1 MDKDYFTMRAHL
13 YNITTDLE
21 VSFKLN
27 DVANIWF
34 CTTKNA
40 KRKLQQYQAK
50 KMLTYLPGLGRGN
63 VSRIIFPKQLELE
76 VLDVLEQSLAEDA
89 FSDILFLLQL
99 PIPKSW
105 FTSIST
111 EIQQIFGLQVTENQQ
126 EVLRSIV
133 RRKLTTLDPLQTSVS
148 MEAFLI
154 TQISDSLVKYDEEK
168 KKIIP
173 HIAHHWKV
181 SDDFTEWTFYL
192 RKSVLFHHGRMLDSE
207 DVKYTLMRSMQTESV
222 SFWQLQDIQSIHC
235 PNKFTIS
242 IQLKKTDPFFIR
254 YLCTAN
260 MAILPRDIIFDE
272 YTWLSTGPFRVA
284 ERNDERLVLEA
295 FDGYF
300 LERPIL
306 DRVEFWTAQ
315 TGNNLKTIPMQ
326 FTSVDY
332 EENLAYVE
340 RRKPGVGVN
349 FICFNTYRNGAPQH
363 PAFREAI
370 YHLIDC
376 QKASEQHF
384 ENYGTVASNYYP
396 EKSLPPKKHPEKIA
410 TLLKKANYQGEKVIF
425 GTTQHPTAVKE
436 SKWIQEQAVEFGI
449 NLERK
454 IITHQEASYS
464 NVPAKET
471 DFMMMGEIPASDDEM
486 AYLDFLNNPYL
497 LPQQLFNQAIIKELT
512 EKLDAFK
519 TEKDA
524 SKRDALQTS
533 IDSWLTEN
541 HYLIYLHHPEKS
553 QSLHSMIKG
562 IAENPYGYF
571 DLSKVWI
578 EISPLKTLKPDY
590 RQSHRGKAPHT
601 ITQK

>member
-1 MDKDYFTMRAHL
+1 MDKDYFTMRAYL
-13 YNITTDLE
+13 YNKSTDLE
-21 VSFKLN
+21 IPFKLN
-27 DVANIWF
+27 DLATIWF

-40 KRKLQQYQAK
+40 KRKLQQYQANN
-50 KMLTYLPGLGRGN
+50 MLTYLPGLGRGN
-63 VSRIIFPKQLELE
+63 VSRIVFPKQLEMEVLE
-76 VLDVLEQSLAEDA
+76 VLEHSLAMDA

-105 FTSIST
+105 FSTIST
-111 EIQQIFGLQVTENQQ
+111 EIQQMFGLQVTENQQ

-154 TQISDSLVKYDEEK
+154 TQISDSLVKYDEKK

-181 SDDFTEWTFYL
+181 SNDFTEWTFYL
-192 RKSVLFHHGRMLDSE
+192 RKNVLFHHGRMLDSE
-207 DVKYTLMRSMQTESV
+207 DVKYTLKRSMQAKSV
-222 SFWQLQDIQSIHC
+222 SFWQLEAIKSIDC
-235 PNKFTIS
+235 INKFTLHVR
-242 IQLKKTDPFFIR
+242 LKKPDSFFIR

-260 MAILPRDIIFDE
+260 MAILPRDVIFDE
-272 YTWLSTGPFRVA
+272 YKWISTGPFRIR

-300 LERPIL
+300 LARPIL
-306 DRVEFWTAQ
+306 DRVEFWTAE
-315 TGNNLKTIPMQ
+315 TGTTLKNIPMQ

-332 EENLAYVE
+332 EENPAYVE
-340 RRKPGVGVN
+340 RRKLGVGVN
-349 FICFNTYRNGAPQH
+349 FLCFNTHRKGIPQH
-363 PAFREAI
+363 PAFREAM

-376 QKASEQHF
+376 QKASTQHF

-396 EKSLPPKKHPEKIA
+396 EKSTPPKKHPKKINA
-410 TLLKKANYQGEKVIF
+410 LLKEANYQGEKVIF
-425 GTTQHPTAVKE
+425 GTTQHPTAIKE
-436 SKWIQEQAVEFGI
+436 SQWIQELAADFGI

-464 NVPAKET
+464 KVPAEET
-471 DFMMMGEIPASDDEM
+471 DFMMMGEIPAADDEM

-497 LPQQLFNQAIIKELT
+497 LPQQLFNQTIIKELT

-524 SKRDALQTS
+524 SKRDVLQTS
-533 IDSWLTEN
+533 IDRWLTEN
-541 HYLIYLHHPEKS
+541 YYLIYLHHPEKS

-578 EISPLKTLKPDY
+578 ETNPLKNVKSDY
-590 RQSHRGKAPHT
+590 K
-601 ITQK
+601 

>member
-1 MDKDYFTMRAHL
+1 MDKDYFTMRAYL
-13 YNITTDLE
+13 YSITTDLDAP
-21 VSFKLN
+21 FKLS
-27 DVANIWF
+27 DLANIWF

-50 KMLTYLPGLGRGN
+50 DLLTYFPGLGRGH
-63 VSRIIFPKQLELE
+63 VSRIIFPKQLEEE
-76 VLDVLEQSLAEDA
+76 VLAVLEQSLAEDA

-105 FTSIST
+105 FTGIST
-111 EIQQIFGLQVTENQQ
+111 EIQQMFGLQVTDNQQ
-126 EVLRSIV
+126 EILRSIV
-133 RRKLTTLDPLQTSVS
+133 RRKLTTLDPLKTSVS

-154 TQISDSLVKYDEEK
+154 TQISDTLVKYDETK
-168 KKIIP
+168 KAIVP
-173 HIAHHWKV
+173 HIAHHWNV

-207 DVKYTLMRSMQTESV
+207 DVKFSLLRSIQTKSV
-222 SFWQLQDIQSIHC
+222 SAWQLQDIKTIKC
-235 PNKFTIS
+235 PNKFTLS
-242 IQLKKTDPFFIR
+242 IHLKKPEPFFIR

-260 MAILPRDIIFDE
+260 MAILPRDVIFDE
-272 YTWLSTGPFRVA
+272 YKWISTGPFRIV

-315 TGNNLKTIPMQ
+315 TGTTLKTIPMQ

-332 EENLAYVE
+332 EENTAYVE
-340 RRKPGVGVN
+340 RRKLGVGVN
-349 FICFNTYRNGAPQH
+349 FICFNMHRNDVPQH

-370 YHLIDC
+370 YQLIDC
-376 QKASEQHF
+376 QKASEQDF
-384 ENYGTVASNYYP
+384 ENYGTVASNYFP
-396 EKSLPPKKHPEKIA
+396 EKSILPKKHPEKIA
-410 TLLKKANYQGEKVIF
+410 ALLKEANYRGEKVIF
-425 GTTQHPTAVKE
+425 GSTQHPTALKE
-436 SKWIQEQAVEFGI
+436 AKWIREQALQFGI
-449 NLERK
+449 NLEQK
-454 IITHQEASYS
+454 FITHHEASYS
-464 NVPAKET
+464 KVPEQET
-471 DFMMMGEIPASDDEM
+471 DFMMMGEIPASDNEM

-497 LPQQLFNQAIIKELT
+497 LPQQLFNPSILAELT
-512 EKLDAFK
+512 KKLEVFK

-524 SKRDALQTS
+524 SKRDALQTE
-533 IDSWLTEN
+533 IDRWLTAN

-553 QSLHSMIKG
+553 QSLHSMMKG

-578 EISPLKTLKPDY
+578 ETNPLKNVKSDY
-590 RQSHRGKAPHT
+590 K
-601 ITQK
+601 